1 MNKNIFIGCAFPSS
15 YDSFFKEKG
24 KDNFSQVVFNET
36 VVEKMLENNQLDY
49 VYGVGDVGHYPMF
62 SKTFKMK
69 TIKVNDKHTLLGYN
83 NLVGLNVYS
92 KSNHIYRLFK
102 KQYSKKE
109 TFNIIVSEASI
120 SFLRAASK
128 IKKRN
133 KGSKITLI
141 LFDLPEFV
149 EGTKKSGLYSF
160 LKKKSNKKM
169 KKYYEDVDSF
179 VYLAE
184 KMKEATGNID
194 KPYIVFPG
202 IVNLDTYKGLEKTKS
217 KTIDIVYS
225 GTISKQFD
233 IDFLVEAFKKT
244 KRDDLRLILVGGG
257 EGVNYVK
264 EEANKDK
271 RIEYRG
277 VVSRVDALQI
287 QLNATYLVNPR
298 LPNHN
303 FSEYSFPSKTMN
315 YLLTLNPFIS
325 FATKAFPNDIASLL
339 IEPESYEVNSLT
351 KIFDKLENNPMVDK
365 DKVLSI
371 LGNYTVDSFVS
382 KLLEMVNKQ

>member
-1 MNKNIFIGCAFPSS
+1 MNKNIFIGCAFPNK

-24 KDNFSQVVFNET
+24 KDNFSQVVFNEP

-49 VYGVGDVGHYPMF
+49 VYGIGDVGHFPMF

-92 KSNHIYRLFK
+92 KSNHVYRLFK
-102 KQYSKKE
+102 KQYPKNE
-109 TFNIIVSEASI
+109 AFNIIVSEASI

-149 EGTKKSGLYSF
+149 GGTKKSGLYSF

-184 KMKEATGNID
+184 KMKEATGNVD

-217 KTIDIVYS
+217 NTIDIVYS

-233 IDFLVEAFKKT
+233 IDFLVEAFKQT

-264 EEANKDK
+264 EEALKDK
-271 RIEYRG
+271 RIEYKG
-277 VVSRVDALQI
+277 VVSREEALRI

-325 FATKAFPNDIASLL
+325 FATKAFPKDIASLL
-339 IEPESYEVNSLT
+339 IQPESYEVNSLT
-351 KIFDKLENNPMVDK
+351 KIFDKLENNPKVDK

-371 LGNYTVDSFVS
+371 LGNYTVDSFIE

>member
-49 VYGVGDVGHYPMF
+49 VYGVGDVGHFPMF

-69 TIKVNDKHTLLGYN
+69 TIKVNEKHTLLGYN

-102 KQYSKKE
+102 KQYSKNE
-109 TFNIIVSEASI
+109 AFNIIVSEASI

-128 IKKRN
+128 IKRRN

-169 KKYYEDVDSF
+169 KKYYENVDSF

-184 KMKEATGNID
+184 KMKEATGNVD

-202 IVNLDTYKGLEKTKS
+202 IVNLDTYKGLTKEKS

-233 IDFLVEAFKKT
+233 IDFLVEAFKQT

-277 VVSRVDALQI
+277 VVSREDALKI

-303 FSEYSFPSKTMN
+303 FSDYSFPSKTMN

-325 FATKAFPNDIASLL
+325 FATKAFPKDIASLL
-339 IEPESYEVNSLT
+339 IEPESYEVESLT
-351 KIFDKLENNPMVDK
+351 KIFDKLENNPKVDE

-371 LGNYTVDSFVS
+371 LKNYTVDSFVS

>member
-325 FATKAFPNDIASLL
+325 FATKAFPKDIESLL
-339 IEPESYEVNSLT
+339 IQPESYEVESLT
-351 KIFDKLENNPMVDK
+351 KIFDKLENNPKVDK

>member
-49 VYGVGDVGHYPMF
+49 VYGVGDVGHFPMF

-69 TIKVNDKHTLLGYN
+69 SIKVNDKHTLLGYN

-102 KQYSKKE
+102 KQYSKDE

-128 IKKRN
+128 IKRRN

-184 KMKEATGNID
+184 KMKEATGNVD

-202 IVNLDTYKGLEKTKS
+202 IVNLDTYKGLTKEKS

-233 IDFLVEAFKKT
+233 IDFLVEAFKQT

-277 VVSRVDALQI
+277 VVAREDALKI

-325 FATKAFPNDIASLL
+325 FATKAFPSDIASLL
-339 IEPESYEVNSLT
+339 IQPDSYEVNSLT
-351 KIFDKLENNPMVDK
+351 KIFDKLENNPKVDE

>member
-1 MNKNIFIGCAFPSS
+1 MNKNIFIGGVFPKE

-49 VYGVGDVGHYPMF
+49 VYGVGDVGHFPMF

-69 TIKVNDKHTLLGYN
+69 TIEVNDKHTLLGYN

-128 IKKRN
+128 IKRRN

-184 KMKEATGNID
+184 KMKEATGNVD

-202 IVNLDTYKGLEKTKS
+202 IVNLDTYKGLTKEKS

-244 KRDDLRLILVGGG
+244 NRDDLRLILVGGG

-264 EEANKDK
+264 EESNKDK
-271 RIEYRG
+271 RIEYKG
-277 VVSRVDALQI
+277 VVSRVDALKI
-287 QLNATYLVNPR
+287 QFNATYLVNPR

-325 FATKAFPNDIASLL
+325 FATKAFPKDIASLL
-339 IEPESYEVNSLT
+339 IQPESYEVNSLT
-351 KIFDKLENNPMVDK
+351 KIFDKLENNPKVDK

>member
-24 KDNFSQVVFNET
+24 KDNFSQVVFNEP

-49 VYGVGDVGHYPMF
+49 VYGVGDVGHFPMF

-102 KQYSKKE
+102 KQYPKNE
-109 TFNIIVSEASI
+109 VFNIIVSEASI

-128 IKKRN
+128 IKRRN

-169 KKYYEDVDSF
+169 KKYYDDVDSF

-184 KMKEATGNID
+184 KMKEATGNVD

-202 IVNLDTYKGLEKTKS
+202 IVNLGTYKGLTKEKS

-233 IDFLVEAFKKT
+233 IDFLVEAFKQT

-264 EEANKDK
+264 EEALKDK

-277 VVSRVDALQI
+277 VVSREDALKI

-339 IEPESYEVNSLT
+339 IEPESYEVESLT
-351 KIFDKLENNPMVDK
+351 KIFDKLENNPKVDK

-371 LGNYTVDSFVS
+371 LKNYTVDSFVS